1 MIKLIVGLGNPGK
14 KYENTRH
21 NAGWMVL
28 DRLAVR
34 LGISFSKEKF
44 KGRLAEISLDDGRK
58 VFLLKPLT
66 FMNLSGES
74 VGEFARF
81 YKLKPQEILVV
92 YDDLDLPLGK
102 LRLRLKG
109 SSGGHRGVLSIEQHL
124 GSREFPRLRI
134 GIGRPPT
141 KEEVVNYVLS
151 PFGKDELPIL
161 EEALEKAVDCLEEIL
176 KAKEI
181 TNKIMS
187 KCN

>member
-28 DRLAVR
+28 DRLASK
-34 LGISFSKEKF
+34 LGFSFSKERF
-44 KGRLAEISLDDGRK
+44 KGKVAEVSFEGEK
-58 VFLLKPLT
+58 FFFLKPLT

-81 YKLKPQEILVV
+81 YKLRPQEILVI

-109 SSGGHRGVLSIEQHL
+109 SSGGHRGVLSIERHL

-141 KEEVVNYVLS
+141 KEEVVDYVLS
-151 PFGKDELPIL
+151 PFKKDELPTL
-161 EEALEKAVDCLEEIL
+161 ERALERAVDCLEEIL

-181 TNKIMS
+181 NNQIMS